1 MAAPPTEHFLQMR
14 ITFELEIDE
23 ILAWADPEHFA
34 LNVSAPGC
42 CTRQTAPE
50 QIRDDLYSVG
60 GRCTPTSVLAASLGV
75 IRSLDLGLQ
84 IIIKN
89 SN

>member
-1 MAAPPTEHFLQMR
+1 MR

-34 LNVSAPGC
+34 LIVSAPGC

-60 GRCTPTSVLAASLGV
+60 GDARQHQCWLP
-75 IRSLDLGLQ
+75 RSE
-84 IIIKN
+84 
-89 SN
+89 S